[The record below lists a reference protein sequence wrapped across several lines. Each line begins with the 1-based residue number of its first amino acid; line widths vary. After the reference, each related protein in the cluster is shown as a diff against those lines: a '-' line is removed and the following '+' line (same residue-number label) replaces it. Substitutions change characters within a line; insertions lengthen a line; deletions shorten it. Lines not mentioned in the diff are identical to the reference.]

1 MDRDPIPTAARRHKG
16 GKRKGKKR
24 RRPAGLEVVERDGH
38 WHVHGTIIAQG
49 RRIRVRRSSR
59 LPAVP
64 ERYEEADEERR
75 RIEADI
81 RGEFADKPRPGPYL
95 SIAAKA
101 YLNRKRKRALG
112 RTTVRVIQEI
122 TVAFGLRRVG
132 EILESEWSTFVDTR
146 HAGNSSETRE
156 RFLNALLGFLSWC
169 AKKPRRWG
177 TVPAVDRDKEA
188 RNPRRRKKRAVTDL
202 SPSLISFL
210 LDHAAPHLAAQ
221 LWTEWSTGARVSS
234 ILHGCRLCDVIL
246 AEGREQI
253 AFHDTKN
260 GETVTAVLHPR
271 AAQAIREYLKNRGRL
286 HDREG
291 PLFLTHTGKPYSDN
305 AEGTQNK
312 TAFNAMKRRARKA
325 LRRSTFEK
333 ARHFLERGDQVAAAE
348 LVASGRAAHRLIG
361 RVTQHW
367 FRHMLAT
374 RFRGDIKGAMEQGG
388 WVDERSVMGYTLDA
402 PEHRRKMVASFDDGL
417 FGTSMTRDAEGRTKG

>member
-1 MDRDPIPTAARRHKG
+1 MDRTPVPTSARRSKG
-16 GKRKGKKR
+16 RKRSGKT
-24 RRPAGLEVVERDGH
+24 RRPAGLEIIELYGH
-38 WHVHGTIIAQG
+38 WHIHGTIITQG
-49 RRIRVRRSSR
+49 RRIRVRRSAR
-59 LPAVP
+59 LPAIP

-81 RGEFADKPRPGPYL
+81 RGELSDKPRPGPHL
-95 SIAAKA
+95 SVAAKA
-101 YLNRKRKRALG
+101 YLNRKRKRTLG
-112 RTTVRVIQEI
+112 RTTVKVIQEI
-122 TVAFGLRRVG
+122 TAAFGLRRVG
-132 EILESEWSTFVDTR
+132 EILELEWAAFVDAR

-169 AKKPRRWG
+169 ARKPRRWG
-177 TVPAVDRDKEA
+177 TVPVIDRDKEA
-188 RNPRRRKKRAVTDL
+188 RNPRRRKKRTVTDL
-202 SPSLISFL
+202 SPSLINFML
-210 LDHAAPHLAAQ
+210 GHAAPHLAAQ

-253 AFHDTKN
+253 TFHDTKN

-271 AAQAIREYLKNRGRL
+271 AAQAIRDYLKVRGRV

-291 PLFLTHTGKPYSDN
+291 KLFLTHWGKPYSEN
-305 AEGTQNK
+305 TEGTQNK

-325 LRRSTFEK
+325 LRLSTFEK
-333 ARHFLERGDQVAAAE
+333 ARQFLDRGDRDE

-388 WVDERSVMGYTLDA
+388 WIDERSVMGYTLDA
-402 PEHRRKMVASFDDGL
+402 PEHRRKTVAAFDDGL
-417 FGTSMTRDAEGRTKG
+417 FSMPLTRDAADRKKG